1 MSKNN
6 TSDPADK
13 RKNILSARFDDLKF
27 SMRDPA
33 QLTAVISVSVVV
45 IMFIIIPLFT
55 ILKESVLS
63 GKKFSLQAYTSIFKN
78 AYDLGIISNTLILG
92 IVVALLGTVVAFIF
106 AYATTYLAIPHKRIF
121 KIFSILP
128 MVSPPFVISLAFIL
142 LFGRSGLITYKLLGI
157 RPDIYGFWGLAF
169 TQVLSFFPTGYL
181 MLTAMLQNI
190 DPSIEEAAQALGSNQ
205 NRVFR
210 TITLPLMAPG
220 LANVVLLLFIQ
231 SLADFGNAIVIGGNF
246 TTMAVQIY
254 QQGIGSYDMTGATAM
269 AVILLLISVLAFYLQ
284 NSVIGKKSYVTV
296 TGKAS
301 KQRILIDSKKVTV
314 PVYLVCLLL
323 SLFVLSLY
331 AMVPI
336 GAFVKMWGADFS
348 FSFKW
353 IQYVFSYGGRY
364 IRDTSVLALIA
375 TPVSSIL
382 AMVSAFLIVR
392 KNFPGKRTLE
402 WFILIA
408 IALPG
413 TVLGLG
419 YVLTY
424 NTPPIILTGTSFILV
439 VALVIR
445 SMPIGTRAGIA
456 ALKQIDPSI
465 EEAACISGAGM
476 KKVFSSITIPL
487 IRPVFFSSLVYA
499 FIRGMT
505 LVSTIIFLVSA
516 KWQMLTVAIMNQVDQ
531 GLYGAAN
538 AYCLVLIAIVA
549 LFMSIMYLF
558 MKKMG
563 INLDEGY

>member
-6 TSDPADK
+6 TSDSADK
-13 RKNILSARFDDLKF
+13 RKNILSAHFDDLKF

-375 TPVSSIL
+375 TPISSIL

>member
-6 TSDPADK
+6 TSDSADK
-13 RKNILSARFDDLKF
+13 RKNILSAHFEDLKF

-55 ILKESVLS
+55 ILKESVFS

-92 IVVALLGTVVAFIF
+92 IVVALVGTVVAFIF

>member
-1 MSKNN
+1 MSHNY
-6 TSDPADK
+6 TSDSADK

-45 IMFIIIPLFT
+45 ILFIIIPLFT

-63 GKKFSLQAYTSIFKN
+63 GNTFSLQAYISIFKN

-92 IVVALLGTVVAFIF
+92 IVVSLLGTVVAFIF

-301 KQRILIDSKKVTV
+301 KQRILIANKKVTV
-314 PVYLVCLLL
+314 PIYSVCLLL

>member
-1 MSKNN
+1 MSKNS
-6 TSDPADK
+6 TSDSADK

-55 ILKESVLS
+55 ILKESVFS

-92 IVVALLGTVVAFIF
+92 IVVALVGTVVAFIF

-254 QQGIGSYDMTGATAM
+254 QQGIGSYDMIGATAM

>member
-6 TSDPADK
+6 TSDSADK

-55 ILKESVLS
+55 ILKESVFS

-92 IVVALLGTVVAFIF
+92 IVVALVGTVVAFIF

-336 GAFVKMWGADFS
+336 GTFVKMWGADFS

-413 TVLGLG
+413 TVLGFG

>member
-1 MSKNN
+1 MSKNH
-6 TSDPADK
+6 TSDSVDK

-55 ILKESVLS
+55 ILKESVFS

-92 IVVALLGTVVAFIF
+92 VVVALLGTVVAFIF

-205 NRVFR
+205 HRVFR

-254 QQGIGSYDMTGATAM
+254 QQGIGSYDMAGATAM

-301 KQRILIDSKKVTV
+301 KQRILIDNKKVTV
-314 PVYLVCLLL
+314 P
-323 SLFVLSLY
+323 
-331 AMVPI
+331 I
-336 GAFVKMWGADFS
+336 
-348 FSFKW
+348 
-353 IQYVFSYGGRY
+353 
-364 IRDTSVLALIA
+364 
-375 TPVSSIL
+375 
-382 AMVSAFLIVR
+382 
-392 KNFPGKRTLE
+392 
-402 WFILIA
+402 
-408 IALPG
+408 
-413 TVLGLG
+413 
-419 YVLTY
+419 
-424 NTPPIILTGTSFILV
+424 
-439 VALVIR
+439 
-445 SMPIGTRAGIA
+445 
-456 ALKQIDPSI
+456 
-465 EEAACISGAGM
+465 
-476 KKVFSSITIPL
+476 
-487 IRPVFFSSLVYA
+487 
-499 FIRGMT
+499 
-505 LVSTIIFLVSA
+505 
-516 KWQMLTVAIMNQVDQ
+516 
-531 GLYGAAN
+531 
-538 AYCLVLIAIVA
+538 
-549 LFMSIMYLF
+549 
-558 MKKMG
+558 
-563 INLDEGY
+563 

>member
-1 MSKNN
+1 MSKNH
-6 TSDPADK
+6 TSDSVDK

-55 ILKESVLS
+55 ILKESVFS

-92 IVVALLGTVVAFIF
+92 VVVALLGTVVAFIF

-205 NRVFR
+205 HRVFR

-254 QQGIGSYDMTGATAM
+254 QQGIGSYDMAGATAM

-301 KQRILIDSKKVTV
+301 KQRILIDNKKVTV
-314 PVYLVCLLL
+314 PIYTICLLL

>member
-1 MSKNN
+1 MSKNH
-6 TSDPADK
+6 TSDSVDK

-55 ILKESVLS
+55 ILKESVFS

-92 IVVALLGTVVAFIF
+92 VVVALLGTVVAFIF

-205 NRVFR
+205 HRVFR

-301 KQRILIDSKKVTV
+301 KQRILIDNKKVTV
-314 PVYLVCLLL
+314 PIYTICLLL

>member
-1 MSKNN
+1 MSKNS
-6 TSDPADK
+6 TSDSADK

>member
-6 TSDPADK
+6 TSDSADK

-55 ILKESVLS
+55 ILKESVFS

-92 IVVALLGTVVAFIF
+92 IVVALVGTVVAFIF

-254 QQGIGSYDMTGATAM
+254 QQGIGSYDMIGATAM